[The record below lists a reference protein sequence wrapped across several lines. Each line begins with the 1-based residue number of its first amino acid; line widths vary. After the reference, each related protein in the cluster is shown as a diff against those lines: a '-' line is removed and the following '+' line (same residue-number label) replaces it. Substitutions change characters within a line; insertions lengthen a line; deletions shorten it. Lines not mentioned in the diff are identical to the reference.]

1 MFRSNAS
8 RLDFTPKSGMEVICF
23 GYVTVFT
30 RDTQLQLY
38 VEEMVPS
45 GEGALYQAL
54 EELKQKLLKEGLF
67 KEEYKQ
73 KIPLFPLTVGV
84 VTSPTGAVLR
94 DIIHVSRRR
103 FQGVDIVLAPAAVQ
117 GTEAPLEIVK
127 AIELL
132 NQWGKADVII
142 VARGGGSL
150 EELWAFNTEEVV
162 RAIFNSQLPV
172 ISAVGHETD
181 FTLADFVADKRAP
194 TPSAA
199 AEIAVPLKIELIS
212 RLRQYENRIKRSLL
226 RDFEYKKRR
235 FDSLASRA
243 VLQKPLRLIDQ
254 KRQELSE
261 FARRLGQSA
270 AVILIAKKN
279 EAEKLKSGLKS
290 LDPKAVLR
298 RGYALLTDD
307 QGKIIKSKDD
317 VSQGALLEARLS
329 KGALLCE
336 VLEKKE

>member
-67 KEEYKQ
+67 KEEHK
-73 KIPLFPLTVGV
+73 KRIPLFPLTVGV
-84 VTSPTGAVLR
+84 VTSPTGAVLK
-94 DIIHVSRRR
+94 DIIHVARRR
-103 FQGVDIVLAPAAVQ
+103 FQAVDIVLAPASVQ
-117 GTEAPLEIVK
+117 GVEAPLEIVQ

-150 EELWAFNTEEVV
+150 EELWAFNAEEVV
-162 RAIFNSQLPV
+162 RAIFNSHLPV

-181 FTLADFVADKRAP
+181 YTLADFVADKRAP

-261 FARRLGQSA
+261 LARRLDQGVN
-270 AVILIAKKN
+270 VILTAKKN
-279 EAEKLKSGLKS
+279 EVEKLRSSLKT
-290 LDPKAVLR
+290 LDPKAVLS
-298 RGYALLTDD
+298 RGYALLTDEK
-307 QGKIIKSKDD
+307 GKIIKRAEDTAE
-317 VSQGALLEARLS
+317 GERIEARLS
-329 KGALLCE
+329 RGLLFCQ
-336 VLEKKE
+336 VLEKRE

>member
-1 MFRSNAS
+1 MFRSSAS
-8 RLDFTPKSGMEVICF
+8 RLKFAPRSGMEVVCF
-23 GYVTVFT
+23 GYVTVYV

-38 VEEMVPS
+38 VDQMFPS

-67 KEEYKQ
+67 KEEHK
-73 KIPLFPLTVGV
+73 KRIPLFPLTVGV

-103 FQGVDIVLAPAAVQ
+103 FQGVDIVLAPASVQ
-117 GTEAPLEIVK
+117 GVEAPLEIVQ

-150 EELWAFNTEEVV
+150 EELWAFNTEEVA
-162 RAIFNSQLPV
+162 RAIFNSRLPV

-181 FTLADFVADKRAP
+181 YTLADFVADKRAP

-199 AEIAVPLKIELIS
+199 AEIAVPLKIELKL
-212 RLRQYENRIKRSLL
+212 RLKQYAERMQRSLRKDL
-226 RDFEYKKRR
+226 EYKKHR
-235 FDSLASRA
+235 FDSLAART

-261 FARRLGQSA
+261 LARRLDQSVN
-270 AVILIAKKN
+270 VILTAKKN
-279 EAEKLKSGLKS
+279 EVEKLRSELKS
-290 LDPKAVLR
+290 LDPKAVLS
-298 RGYALLTDD
+298 RGYALLTDEK
-307 QGKIIKSKDD
+307 GKIIKRTED
-317 VSQGALLEARLS
+317 VSEGERLEARLS
-329 KGALLCE
+329 QGLLFCQ
-336 VLEKKE
+336 VLEKRE

>member
-1 MFRSNAS
+1 MFRSSAS
-8 RLDFTPKSGMEVICF
+8 RLKFAPRSGMEVVCF
-23 GYVTVFT
+23 GYVTVFV

-38 VEEMVPS
+38 VDEMFPS

-117 GTEAPLEIVK
+117 GVEAPLEIVQ

-162 RAIFNSQLPV
+162 RAIFNSHLPV

-199 AEIAVPLKIELIS
+199 AEIAVPLKSELKI
-212 RLRQYENRIKRSLL
+212 RLQQYEERIKRSLIK
-226 RDFEYKKRR
+226 DFEYKRHR
-235 FDSLASRA
+235 LDSLATRP

-261 FARRLGQSA
+261 LARRLDQSVN
-270 AVILIAKKN
+270 VILTAKKN
-279 EAEKLKSGLKS
+279 AAEKLKSELKS

-307 QGKIIKSKDD
+307 QGKIIKSTDD